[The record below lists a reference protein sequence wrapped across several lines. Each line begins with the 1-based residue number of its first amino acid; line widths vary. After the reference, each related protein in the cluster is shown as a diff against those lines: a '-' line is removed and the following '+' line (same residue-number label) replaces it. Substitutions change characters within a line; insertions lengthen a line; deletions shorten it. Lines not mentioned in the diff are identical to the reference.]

1 MQTCIIQK
9 MDEKVYFLA
18 SEINEE
24 LNKSEDIKLLNEL
37 DKKLNDSFEVYTLS
51 NKKDEALEKYISN
64 KDLYGEDNEITIKSR
79 KELQKAKE
87 ELNNHPL
94 VKEYL
99 EVYSRVRDIYLQIN
113 NILLD
118 DFKGGKC

>member
-1 MQTCIIQK
+1 MQTSIIQK
-9 MDEKVYFLA
+9 MEEKVYSLA
-18 SEINEE
+18 YEINEE
-24 LNKSEDIKLLNEL
+24 LNKSEDVKRLNEL

-51 NKKDEALEKYISN
+51 NKKDDALEKYLSN
-64 KDLYGEDNEITIKSR
+64 KDLYGEDNKITINSL
-79 KELQKAKE
+79 KELQTAKE